1 VGRRVLPGILA
12 IVAAFA
18 DARGA
23 HGLAFDL
30 LLAAIPFT
38 AVAALVS
45 FGTYLED
52 RASSLIGL
60 QALLWTLALALLVLS
75 CAARSPAS
83 STDTLPPLG
92 WSALIGCLGVFAI
105 KIAVAAAPQL
115 RRLAYHP
122 AKP

>member
-1 VGRRVLPGILA
+1 MGRRALPGILA

-18 DARGA
+18 DAHGS

-30 LLAAIPFT
+30 LLAAIPFA
-38 AVAALVS
+38 AVAALIS
-45 FGTYLED
+45 FGAYLEE
-52 RASSLIGL
+52 RASSVAGL

-92 WSALIGCLGVFAI
+92 WSALIGCLGIFAV
-105 KIAVAAAPQL
+105 KVAVAAAPQL
-115 RRLAYHP
+115 RRLTFHP

>member
-1 VGRRVLPGILA
+1 V
-12 IVAAFA
+12 VAALA
-18 DARGA
+18 DARGS

-30 LLAAIPFT
+30 LLAAIPFA
-38 AVAALVS
+38 AVAALIS

-52 RASSLIGL
+52 RTSSVMGL

-92 WSALIGCLGVFAI
+92 WSALVGCLAIFAI
-105 KIAVAAAPQL
+105 KIVVAAVPQL
-115 RRLAYHP
+115 RRIAYHP

>member
-1 VGRRVLPGILA
+1 VLPGILA

-52 RASSLIGL
+52 RSSSLIGL
-60 QALLWTLALALLVLS
+60 QALLWTLALTLLVLS
-75 CAARSPAS
+75 CAARSPAT